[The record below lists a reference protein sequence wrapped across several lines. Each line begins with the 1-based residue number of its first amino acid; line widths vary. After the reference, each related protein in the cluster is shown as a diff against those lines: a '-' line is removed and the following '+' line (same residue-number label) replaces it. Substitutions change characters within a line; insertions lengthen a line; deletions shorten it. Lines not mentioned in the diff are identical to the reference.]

1 LPPPGLFECRD
12 IFLFVVFF
20 FSPEKGDVSS
30 MKAQTAENNRLRSL
44 PAMDSLLG
52 MPDMEPF
59 LENMGREAV
68 KTVLG
73 EALDSLRKKI
83 LEGERAEP
91 SAESVLELALPVL
104 AARAGGS
111 LRPVVNATGVVIH
124 TNLGRSCLAPEARDA
139 VLAVA
144 DRYSTLEYDISE
156 GKRGHRS
163 DHVEWLLKEITG
175 AEAGLVVNN
184 NAGAVLLMLAG
195 LCAGKEVIVSRG
207 ELVEIG
213 GSFRIPDIMSFSGA
227 RLVEVGSTN
236 RTHLRDYRNALTE
249 NTAALLKVHP
259 SNFRMEGFTSS
270 VPREELAAL
279 AKEKGLLFLEDLGS
293 GTLTD
298 MTPFGLKGEP
308 TVSSCLDAGVD
319 LVTFSGDKMLGGP
332 QIGGVAGKKKIVDR
346 LRNYP
351 LLRALRVDKMTLAA
365 FEATLRLYLSGKH
378 LRIPTLAM
386 LNETDDSLRKKARRL
401 AGTLKKILP
410 ADSVSLSGADDAVGG
425 GAFPAERLP
434 GWAVGI
440 VLESVGSAGT
450 VLSLLRSL
458 PVPVIAGARDNVV
471 LLHVRTLLPGDEDRI
486 CDAFRAI
493 ASGR

>member
-1 LPPPGLFECRD
+1 
-12 IFLFVVFF
+12 
-20 FSPEKGDVSS
+20 
-30 MKAQTAENNRLRSL
+30 MKAQTAEKNRLRSL
-44 PAMDSLLG
+44 PAMDCLLG
-52 MPDMEPF
+52 MPDMDPF
-59 LENMGREAV
+59 LENLGREAI

-73 EALDSLRKKI
+73 EAMDSLRKKI
-83 LEGERAEP
+83 LAGEDVEP
-91 SAESVLELALPVL
+91 SAESVLKLALPVL
-104 AARAGGS
+104 AARSGGS

-124 TNLGRSCLAPEARDA
+124 TNLGRSCLAPEAGKA
-139 VLAVA
+139 VLAA
-144 DRYSTLEYDISE
+144 AERYSTLEYDLSE

-163 DHVEWLLKEITG
+163 DHVEWILREITG
-175 AEAGLVVNN
+175 AEAGIVVNN

-195 LCAGKEVIVSRG
+195 LCSGKEVIVSRG

-213 GSFRIPDIMSFSGA
+213 GSFRIPDIMAFSGA

-236 RTHLRDYRNALTE
+236 RTHLKDYGNAITE

-259 SNFRMEGFTSS
+259 SNFRMEGFTSA
-270 VPREELAAL
+270 VPREDLAAL
-279 AKEKGLLFLEDLGS
+279 AKERGLLFLEDLGS
-293 GTLTD
+293 GTLID
-298 MTPFGLKGEP
+298 MAPFGLKGEP
-308 TVSSCLDAGVD
+308 TVSSCLKAGVD

-332 QIGGVAGKKKIVDR
+332 QIGGLAGKKEIVDR
-346 LRNYP
+346 LRIYP

-386 LNETDDSLRKKARRL
+386 LKETGDSLRRKARRL
-401 AGTLKKILP
+401 SDRLKKILP
-410 ADSVSLSGADDAVGG
+410 ADTVSLVEADDAVGG

-440 VLESVGSAGT
+440 VMDSLGSAGS

-458 PVPVIAGARDNVV
+458 PVPVIAGARDNMV
-471 LLHVRTLLPGDEDRI
+471 LLHVRTLLPGDEERI
-486 CDAFRAI
+486 CDAFRAV